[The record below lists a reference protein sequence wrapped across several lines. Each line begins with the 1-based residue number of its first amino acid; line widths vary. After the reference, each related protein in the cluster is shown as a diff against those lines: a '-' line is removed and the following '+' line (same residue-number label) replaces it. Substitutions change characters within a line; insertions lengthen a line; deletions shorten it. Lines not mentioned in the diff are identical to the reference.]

1 MQRLSSQDSVFVSG
15 EASGW
20 PLHMGSVVLLDPS
33 RLPDGL
39 DVTRVRA
46 LMAARL
52 PQLSVFRRTL
62 VRVPAG
68 LDRPAWTESAEIDL
82 EEHIRAARV
91 PSPGGPRELADLV
104 AELYTPPLDLSRP
117 LWQIWVIEGVQGDRV
132 AMLIKLHHSLVDGVR
147 GREIQQ
153 IMYDVT
159 PDAPFVR
166 DGDSEPAD
174 GSDSSRWRMLAG
186 SAGTLLAT
194 PVRLARTVRHLA
206 GAVTRIGDA
215 SVHHQLSGLSMPL
228 TAPRTA
234 FNAPISARRGFSY
247 GTVPLGPIKRM
258 ARAES
263 ATVNEVVLLLL
274 GGALRRYLAERD
286 DLPAKTLIAAVP
298 IGVEGQTQT
307 GAATGN
313 AWEAMITSLATDV
326 DDPVERLHAITRSS
340 RAGKNAQSALG
351 HDLWADLLDLPP
363 VLVGLA
369 ARGYA
374 GLHLARV
381 HPTVVNLIVSNV
393 RGAPMP
399 LYFAGARLEALYP
412 MGPIAD
418 GMGLNVTLLSYRDG
432 LDFGFTTCPDLVP
445 DPWLL
450 VEALQAEAAELSER
464 YPAASGSVV

>member
-20 PLHMGSVVLLDPS
+20 PLHMGSLALLDPS
-33 RLPDGL
+33 GLADGL

-46 LMAARL
+46 LLAARL
-52 PQLSVFRRTL
+52 PQLSVFRRRL

-68 LDRPAWTESAEIDL
+68 LDRPVWTESSEVDL
-82 EEHIRAARV
+82 EEHVRAARV

-104 AELYTPPLDLSRP
+104 AELYTPPLDLDRP
-117 LWQIWVIEGVQGDRV
+117 LWQIWVIEGLEGGRA
-132 AMLIKLHHSLVDGVR
+132 AMLVKLHHSLVDGIR

-153 IMYDVT
+153 VMYDLA
-159 PDAPFVR
+159 PDAPFAR
-166 DGDSEPAD
+166 DGDPPSYDDAGP
-174 GSDSSRWRMLAG
+174 SRWRMLAET
-186 SAGTLLAT
+186 AGYLLDA
-194 PVRLARTVRHLA
+194 PLRLARTARHLA
-206 GAVTRIGDA
+206 GAVTRVGDA
-215 SVHHQLSGLSMPL
+215 TVHRQLSGISMPL
-228 TAPRTA
+228 TAPRTL
-234 FNAPISARRGFSY
+234 FNASISTRRTFSY
-247 GTVPLGPIKRM
+247 GTVPLGPVKRM
-258 ARAES
+258 AKAES

-274 GGALRRYLAERD
+274 GGALRRYLAEHG
-286 DLPAKTLIAAVP
+286 DLPDKSLIAAVP

-307 GAATGN
+307 GAASGN
-313 AWEAMITSLATDV
+313 AWEAMIISLATHLE
-326 DDPVERLHAITRSS
+326 DPVERLHAITRSS

-374 GLHLARV
+374 GLHLARA

-393 RGAPMP
+393 RGAPVP
-399 LYFAGARLEALYP
+399 LHFAGARLDALYP

-445 DPWLL
+445 DPWRL
-450 VEALQAEAAELSER
+450 VEALQAETAGLSER
-464 YPAASGSVV
+464 YPAASGSEG